1 MPLCK
6 DCLLH
11 QPEKVDAFSQA
22 AISWWLEWCKQL
34 SSTTL
39 CCFDQIPEKCLGINL
54 ERTKLEC
61 WAVHFEPFLEKYYAH
76 FCFWPKKRLSKSYET
91 LETAQSW
98 TKSWLSVFIT
108 LFAKISVHLFLQNGN
123 LEVSWLA
130 PNMPEMRLR
139 NFLTLLALKCFI
151 VPKTIKMS
159 CMMRAK
165 KAISLAA
172 RGVIVAPVIRGFN
185 D

>member
-1 MPLCK
+1 MLLVKLQYLDDLNGASNYLQRLCVVSIK
-6 DCLLH
+6 FL
-11 QPEKVDAFSQA
+11 KNA
-22 AISWWLEWCKQL
+22 LESILREQSLNIEMCVL
-34 SSTTL
+34 
-39 CCFDQIPEKCLGINL
+39 N
-54 ERTKLEC
+54 
-61 WAVHFEPFLEKYYAH
+61 VFLKNAH

-91 LETAQSW
+91 LESAQSR
-98 TKSWLSVFIT
+98 TESWLSVFIT

-139 NFLTLLALKCFI
+139 NFLTLLAWKCFI

>member
-1 MPLCK
+1 MTWMVQAIIFNDFVLFRSNSWKMPWN
-6 DCLLH
+6 
-11 QPEKVDAFSQA
+11 Q
-22 AISWWLEWCKQL
+22 SWENKAWML
-34 SSTTL
+34 SCTFWT
-39 CCFDQIPEKCLGINL
+39 FF
-54 ERTKLEC
+54 R
-61 WAVHFEPFLEKYYAH
+61 KYYAH